1 MSKLWLGDWFILMQL
16 CKNLHPEIFRDIVID
31 LRNKIDPKLADN
43 MDDSEIKDANFTLV
57 EHSVEQKLTLVDIA

>member
-43 MDDSEIKDANFTLV
+43 IDDSETNDAYFTLV